1 MIGMIRASISILLL
15 ILLSGCFGGT
25 LFQLGPIPVKSGDII
40 TKPFTKSILDKEQ
53 KKWYIIYY
61 GNKNTY
67 TNRS

>member
-1 MIGMIRASISILLL
+1 MTGMIRVSISLILL

-53 KKWYIIYY
+53 KK
-61 GNKNTY
+61 
-67 TNRS
+67 